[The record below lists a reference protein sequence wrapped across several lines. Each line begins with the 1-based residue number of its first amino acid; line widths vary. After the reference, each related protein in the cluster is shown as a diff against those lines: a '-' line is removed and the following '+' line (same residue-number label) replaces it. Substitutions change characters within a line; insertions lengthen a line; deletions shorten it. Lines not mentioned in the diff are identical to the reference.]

1 MPVPVSRVARELC
14 TELSRWRGVRA
25 CVPVVA
31 PKHRAIYAERLARK
45 VAICNYYHRYLV
57 RPAANRDGLIK
68 ARGLTPQTQPVSR
81 SRAARGPS
89 PINSECND
97 GR

>member
-1 MPVPVSRVARELC
+1 MYRAVPVAGGARARARVCVCVCVC
-14 TELSRWRGVRA
+14 TCCRA
-25 CVPVVA
+25 EA
-31 PKHRAIYAERLARK
+31 PRNLRRERLARK